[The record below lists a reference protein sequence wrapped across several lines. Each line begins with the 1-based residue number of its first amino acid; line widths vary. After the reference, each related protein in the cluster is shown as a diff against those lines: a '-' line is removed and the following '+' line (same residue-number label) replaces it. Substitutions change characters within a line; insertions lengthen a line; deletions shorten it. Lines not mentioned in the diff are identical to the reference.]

1 MGTILSGRQTLGQLV
16 KYGAV
21 GVLNTLITA
30 LVIYVCQELWGMNP
44 VTSNALGYV
53 AGLVNSFVF
62 NSRWTFK
69 SAFSWRNFIG
79 FMVAFGVCYVIQL
92 LVLLALRKAGT
103 IPPYPQQLIAMVVY
117 TGANFLLNKFVV
129 FHK

>member
-44 VTSNALGYV
+44 VPSNALGYV

>member
-1 MGTILSGRQTLGQLV
+1 MPSGRQTLGQLI

-30 LVIYVCQELWGMNP
+30 LVIYVCQEQWGMSP
-44 VTSNALGYV
+44 VASNAIGYA

-79 FMVAFGVCYVIQL
+79 FMLAFGICYVIQL
-92 LVLLALRKAGT
+92 LVLLGLKEVDA
-103 IPPYPQQLIAMVVY
+103 IPPYPRQLIAMVVY